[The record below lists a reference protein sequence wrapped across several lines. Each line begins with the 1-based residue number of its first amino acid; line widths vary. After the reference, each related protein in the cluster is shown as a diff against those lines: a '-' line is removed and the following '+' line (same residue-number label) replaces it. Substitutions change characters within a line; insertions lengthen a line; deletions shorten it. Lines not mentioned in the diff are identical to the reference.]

1 MNLPKK
7 TVFWVI
13 TLVALAGGFY
23 LIDEQVKEVNKANQ
37 ASLRLFPFEP
47 EDLQAFWIRSR
58 TDGLRARLVK
68 EDNTWWLKEPIQAKA
83 DGPFI
88 EKFLT
93 NIVKARKD
101 AVLFENPQPAKLEEL
116 GLATAELEMGFETSA
131 GSTVIQFGHKGPTH
145 NIAYARF
152 LDDPRVYRIHSD
164 VKNEADKH
172 VYDLR
177 DKTILDF
184 DPLKLSRLDM
194 QRKDRDNI
202 VIEHHKGRWNM
213 LKPHSTR
220 AAMTKVLETLYK
232 IRNSQIKA
240 FIAEEPEDQ
249 NDYGLDAPGI
259 QLSIHLQE
267 DDSVHVLLIGT
278 KDRTRRGYFAR
289 VDASEAVFLVEET
302 LVNALLVNANEWKE

>member
-23 LIDEQVKEVNKANQ
+23 LFDERVEDVNKANE

-47 EDLQAFWIRSR
+47 QDLQAFWIKSR
-58 TDGLRARLVK
+58 ADGLRARLVK
-68 EDNTWWLKEPIQAKA
+68 EDNTWWLKKPLQAKA
-83 DGPFI
+83 DGQFI

-116 GLATAELEMGFETSA
+116 GLVTAELEMGFETSA
-131 GSTVIQFGHKGPTH
+131 GTTVIQFGHKGPTH

-152 LDDPRVYRIHSD
+152 LDDPKVYRIHSD
-164 VKNEADKH
+164 VKKEADKR

-202 VIEHHKGRWNM
+202 VIEHHMGRWNM
-213 LKPHSTR
+213 LQPHSTK

-232 IRNSQIKA
+232 IKNSQVKA
-240 FIAEEPEDQ
+240 FISEKPD
-249 NDYGLDAPGI
+249 DLKHYGLETPRI
-259 QLSIHLQE
+259 KLTILEQE
-267 DDSVHVLLIGT
+267 KNKVQQVLVGA
-278 KDRTRRGYFAR
+278 KDRTRRGYYAR
-289 VDASEAVFLVEET
+289 ANKSEAVFLIEET
-302 LVNALLVNANEWKE
+302 LVNSLLVNANEWRE

>member
-13 TLVALAGGFY
+13 TLVSLTGAFY
-23 LIDEQVKEVNKANQ
+23 LIDERVEDVNKIHQ

-58 TDGLRARLVK
+58 NDGLRVRLEK
-68 EDNTWWLKEPIQAKA
+68 KDDTWWLQKPIQAKA

-88 EKFLT
+88 KKFLS

-101 AVLFENPQPAKLEEL
+101 AVLFENPQADKLEEL
-116 GLATAELEMGFETSA
+116 GLASAELEMGFETSA
-131 GSTVIQFGHKGPTH
+131 GTTIIQFGHKGPTH

-152 LDDPRVYRIHSD
+152 QGDPKVYRIHSD
-164 VKNEADKH
+164 VKKEADKH

-184 DPLKLSRLDM
+184 DPLKLSRLDI

-202 VIEHHKGRWNM
+202 VIQHHKGRWNM
-213 LKPHSTR
+213 LQPQRSR
-220 AAMTKVLETLYK
+220 AAMSKVLETLYEIK
-232 IRNSQIKA
+232 NSPVKA
-240 FIAEEPEDQ
+240 FIAENPADLKP
-249 NDYGLDAPGI
+249 YGLDAPGI
-259 QLSIHLQE
+259 KLTILEQE
-267 DDSVHVLLIGT
+267 NSTPQRLLIGA
-278 KDRTRRGYFAR
+278 KDRTRRGYFAKAN
-289 VDASEAVFLVEET
+289 DSQAVFLIEEP
-302 LVNALLVNANEWKE
+302 LVNALLVTADKWQE

>member
-1 MNLPKK
+1 VNLPKK

-13 TLVALAGGFY
+13 TLVALTGGFY
-23 LIDEQVKEVNKANQ
+23 LIDEQVEDVNKASQ

-58 TDGLRARLVK
+58 IDGLRARLVK
-68 EDNTWWLKEPIQAKA
+68 EDKTWWLKKPVQAKA
-83 DGPFI
+83 DSPFI
-88 EKFLT
+88 EKFLS

-116 GLATAELEMGFETSA
+116 GLAAAELEMGFETSA
-131 GSTVIQFGHKGPTH
+131 DTTIIQFGHKGPTH

-152 LDDPRVYRIHSD
+152 QDDPRVYRIHSD
-164 VKNEADKH
+164 VKEEADKTI
-172 VYDLR
+172 YDLR

-184 DPLKLSRLDM
+184 DPLKLSRLDI
-194 QRKDRDNI
+194 QRKDRDDI

-220 AAMTKVLETLYK
+220 AAMSKVLETLYK

-240 FIAEEPEDQ
+240 FISEKTDDLKP
-249 NDYGLDAPGI
+249 YGLDTPGI
-259 QLSIHLQE
+259 KLTILEHEKNNVQQLL
-267 DDSVHVLLIGT
+267 VGA
-278 KDRTRRGYFAR
+278 KDRSRRGYFAK
-289 VDASEAVFLVEET
+289 VDASDMVFLVEEA
-302 LVNALLVNANEWKE
+302 LVNSLLVDANEWKE